1 MKLYQA
7 AHIIQQIFKQEL
19 SFIEFEDGSEVK
31 FNYRLKGSNKT
42 HFINLTNIHY
52 GDMSK
57 INEVVDKY
65 YQLQNAMSR
74 M

>member
-19 SFIEFEDGSEVK
+19 TFIEFEDGSEVK

-42 HFINLTNIHY
+42 HFINLKNISY
-52 GDMSK
+52 GDMNK